1 MSYDI
6 PRWQKILIVVLTV
19 FALFYSIPNVFQKDP
34 SIRVSAQNEA
44 VIEAATEEKVKLA
57 LERGKFSTKSIERIE
72 GRITARLIQADQQQA
87 AREAVAKEL
96 GDSYIVSL
104 DLAPTVP
111 GWLSAIRA
119 RPLTLGLDLQ
129 GGVHFLAEI
138 DATEVRKQTVE
149 RYLSE
154 LRTTLKDKKLSAR
167 VAESP
172 QGISM
177 TFKTDEDRNRA
188 FGELT
193 TAFLGLK
200 LTEIPPTDA
209 GFPVIAEIRP
219 EEQAASMTRAIDQN
233 LTTLRN
239 RLNSIGLTE
248 PVIQRQGASRIAIDL
263 PGVQDVEQAKQTIG
277 QTATLQYHQVH
288 RTVTGAQ
295 AKATGQVPAG
305 YRLFEDPV
313 SGQAFLLNRRPI
325 ATGENLINATSNL
338 SENGTPAVSVTLDD
352 AGARRMFAFTQDN
365 VGQPMA
371 VLFVESIAEQ
381 KEQPDGTKVLTF
393 RKYERIINSASIKEP
408 FGKQFQ
414 TTGLSSMQ
422 EASELAMNLRS
433 GSFSAPI
440 AIVEER
446 VIGPSLG
453 AANVRAGVMSVAFS
467 FLFVMVFFVVYYKM
481 FGVVTNLA
489 LLLNMLLVVAI
500 MGILGATLTLPGLAG
515 LALTIGMSVDANVLI
530 NERIREE
537 LRGGMSPLAAIQEGY
552 EKASGTIWDAN
563 VTALLAGLAMSFFG
577 SGPIK
582 GFAVAL
588 CVGILTSMY
597 TAVSASHGFAS
608 LIYSGRRKIT
618 KLAI

>member
-6 PRWQKILIVVLTV
+6 PRWQKILIVILTV
-19 FALFYSIPNVFQKDP
+19 LSLIYSIPNLFQKDP
-34 SIRVSAQNEA
+34 AIRVSGQNGT

-57 LERGKFSTKSIERIE
+57 LERDKFAIKRLERTE
-72 GRITARLIQADQQQA
+72 GRITARLVAADQQQA
-87 AREAVAKEL
+87 AREAVAREL
-96 GDSYIVSL
+96 GDNYVVSL

-111 GWLSAIRA
+111 SWLTAIRA
-119 RPLTLGLDLQ
+119 KPMTLGLDLQ

-138 DATEVRKQTVE
+138 DASEVRKQNVE
-149 RYLSE
+149 RYLSD
-154 LRTTLKDKKLSAR
+154 LRTTLKDRKLSAR

-193 TAFLGLK
+193 VNFLGLK

-209 GFPVIAEIRP
+209 GFPIVAEIRP
-219 EEQAASMTRAIDQN
+219 EEQAAAMTRAIDQN
-233 LTTLRN
+233 LSTLRN

-263 PGVQDVEQAKQTIG
+263 PGVQDVEQAKRSIG
-277 QTATLQYHQVH
+277 STATLEYRQVH
-288 RTVTGAQ
+288 RTVQGFE
-295 AKATGQVPAG
+295 AKNSGQVPAG
-305 YRLFEDPV
+305 YRLYENPDG
-313 SGQAFLLNRRPI
+313 SMYLLNRRPI
-325 ATGENLINATSNL
+325 ATGEQLINATSQI
-338 SENGTPAVSVTLDD
+338 SEDGTPAVSVTLDD
-352 AGARRMFAFTQDN
+352 IGAKKMFAFTQDN

-371 VLFVESIAEQ
+371 VLFVESIAKWRE
-381 KEQPDGTKVLTF
+381 KPDGTRELVFEK
-393 RKYERIINSASIKEP
+393 RERVINSARVKEP
-408 FGKQFQ
+408 FGKTFQ
-414 TTGLSSMQ
+414 TTGLGSMQ
-422 EASELAMNLRS
+422 EATDLAMNLRA

-453 AANVRAGVMSVAFS
+453 ASNIRAGVMAVTFS
-467 FLFVMVFFVVYYKM
+467 FVFVMIFFVVYYKM
-481 FGVVTNLA
+481 FGIVTNLA
-489 LLLNMLLVVAI
+489 LLLNMLLVIAI
-500 MGILGATLTLPGLAG
+500 MGFLGATLTLPGLAG

-537 LRGGMSPLAAIQEGY
+537 LRAGSSPLASIQAGY
-552 EKASGTIWDAN
+552 EKATGTIWDAN
-563 VTALLAGLAMSFFG
+563 ITALLAGLAMSFFG

-588 CVGILTSMY
+588 CVGIITSMY

-608 LIYSGRRKIT
+608 LIYSGRRKIN

>member
-1 MSYDI
+1 MSNF

-19 FALFYSIPNVFQKDP
+19 LSLIYSIPNLFQKDP
-34 SIRVSAQNEA
+34 AIRVSGQNGA

-57 LERGKFSTKSIERIE
+57 LERDKFAIKQLERIE
-72 GRITARLIQADQQQA
+72 GRITARLMAADQQQA
-87 AREAVAKEL
+87 AREAVAREL
-96 GDSYIVSL
+96 GDNYIVSL

-111 GWLSAIRA
+111 SWLSAIRA
-119 RPLTLGLDLQ
+119 KPMTLGLDLQ

-138 DATEVRKQTVE
+138 DASEVRKQNVE
-149 RYLSE
+149 RYLSD
-154 LRTTLKDKKLSAR
+154 LRTTLKDRKLSAR

-193 TAFLGLK
+193 VGFLGLK

-209 GFPVIAEIRP
+209 GFPIIAEIRP
-219 EEQAASMTRAIDQN
+219 EEQAAAMTRAIDQN
-233 LTTLRN
+233 LSTLRN

-263 PGVQDVEQAKQTIG
+263 PGVQDVEQAKRSIG
-277 QTATLQYHQVH
+277 STATLEYRQVH
-288 RTVTGAQ
+288 RTVQGFE
-295 AKATGQVPAG
+295 AKNSGQVPAG
-305 YRLFEDPV
+305 YRLYENPDG
-313 SGQAFLLNRRPI
+313 SLYLLNRRPI
-325 ATGENLINATSNL
+325 ATGEQLINATSL
-338 SENGTPAVSVTLDD
+338 ISEDGTPAVSVTLDD
-352 AGARRMFAFTQDN
+352 VGARKMFAFTQDN

-371 VLFVESIAEQ
+371 VLFVESKAEMVE
-381 KEQPDGTKVLTF
+381 KANGTRELVFKKV
-393 RKYERIINSASIKEP
+393 ERVINSARVKEP
-408 FGKQFQ
+408 FGKTFQ
-414 TTGLSSMQ
+414 TTGLGSMQ
-422 EASELAMNLRS
+422 EATDLAMNLRA

-453 AANVRAGVMSVAFS
+453 AANIRSGVMAVTFS
-467 FLFVMVFFVVYYKM
+467 FVFVMIFFVIYYKM
-481 FGVVTNLA
+481 FGIVTNLA
-489 LLLNMLLVVAI
+489 LLLNMLLVIAI
-500 MGILGATLTLPGLAG
+500 MGFLGATLTLPGLAG

-537 LRGGMSPLAAIQEGY
+537 LRAGSSPLASIQAGY
-552 EKASGTIWDAN
+552 EKATGTIWDAN
-563 VTALLAGLAMSFFG
+563 ITALLAGLAMSFFG

-588 CVGILTSMY
+588 CVGIITSMY

-608 LIYSGRRKIT
+608 LIYSGRRKIN